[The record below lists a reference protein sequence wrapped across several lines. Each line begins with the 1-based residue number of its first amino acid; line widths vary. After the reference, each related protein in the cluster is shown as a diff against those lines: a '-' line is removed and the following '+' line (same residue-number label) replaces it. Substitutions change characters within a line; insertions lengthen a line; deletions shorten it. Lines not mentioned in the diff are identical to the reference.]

1 MTPAPTF
8 APATTPAQPAPTFD
22 ISKEIEARVKAELA
36 VMISEFDI
44 GGTVS
49 EMARQ
54 TDTTY
59 IDI

>member
-8 APATTPAQPAPTFD
+8 APATTPAPAFD

-44 GGTVS
+44 SGSVS
-49 EMARQ
+49 EYARQ
-54 TDTTY
+54 TDST
-59 IDI
+59 